1 MSEYKLQAQAVKY
14 YKLHMEERF
23 YKSHKRDD
31 FNFAII
37 NFPHHDCNIPTAPP
51 YGVYNISQLE
61 LEVYIQT
68 FYIVTVC

>member
-1 MSEYKLQAQAVKY
+1 MYLKFDRNGQLSTRSGYK
-14 YKLHMEERF
+14 R
-23 YKSHKRDD
+23 HKRDD

-68 FYIVTVC
+68 FYKVTVC